1 MKACES
7 IGVKDVV
14 DIKFFE
20 NRTNGQSKGIASVTV
35 ETDESY
41 RKLLSSLPSIEL
53 NGQKPHVTPANRHSL
68 NQLDP
73 TIGASS
79 SQTRPP
85 FQSRS
90 SVYSPPSFSSPS
102 TSSNRFRHTPPIPNP
117 SPLSIAALAA
127 ALRPQTQQANELL
140 TNALSVI
147 RPALNKPSLNS
158 VPQHSNRDDASYERN
173 MALAKSAKKRADGH
187 VERREYQNAID
198 TINQAISLIAKSP
211 HKDER
216 MSAIVSDLRK
226 TLNDI
231 SDKRLHNSSRASRQ
245 RDHRRFICFAYVIF
259 VLWSIIDLDLHQQ
272 DIHGTHLP
280 VEDRGVTIITV
291 SAVDPGRHQ
300 MNTVDALLQ
309 VKIEVP
315 KNDQDVRSDR
325 TMNRPAVELMIKIM
339 NRPLGDDRKVSKT
352 RMEETET
359 IVVIEGLDYATT
371 AHTHILKYI
380 NDLC

>member
-245 RDHRRFICFAYVIF
+245 RDHRRSPPARYPRY
-259 VLWSIIDLDLHQQ
+259 S
-272 DIHGTHLP
+272 
-280 VEDRGVTIITV
+280 
-291 SAVDPGRHQ
+291 SPGRRSRRDDNHGKRRRSRSSS
-300 MNTVDALLQ
+300 NEHRRRTSSS
-309 VKIEVP
+309 
-315 KNDQDVRSDR
+315 QDRSAEKRPRRSKRSDYESSRSR
-325 TMNRPAVELMIKIM
+325 TDDKNHESSPRRRQKSEQDKNGGNR
-339 NRPLGDDRKVSKT
+339 DDSRY
-352 RMEETET
+352 RR
-359 IVVIEGLDYATT
+359 A
-371 AHTHILKYI
+371 
-380 NDLC
+380 